1 MRIES
6 TGLISRLA
14 LTLERNK
21 AAESDPM
28 DEQALR
34 DGLRVSLSALGKARS
49 AATQENKDIDES
61 SLPDVLKDLLKMIRA
76 LKAQIAAKKN
86 ELKAAL
92 SAQSPSPESKRLKVE
107 ALQAELS
114 SLQGALSSANA
125 TLIKVLREQNLSAT
139 QMQEV
144 ASLIMR

>member
-6 TGLISRLA
+6 TGLMSRLA

-21 AAESDPM
+21 AAESDPV

-92 SAQSPSPESKRLKVE
+92 SAQSPNPESKRLKVE

-144 ASLIMR
+144 ASLSMK